1 MYVFIY
7 EYLLPYNDLNNSLI
21 CTFYHSQSNLRLLLK
36 SELVTLPFKWDA
48 LVSRRNI
55 LTTKLCNL
63 QQKIWQAWLEDI
75 DKIIAEGLD
84 EHVLFQSGAGQ
95 QLQLNFARA
104 LFTLLKETKYLLALQ
119 AAGRVSSKLFPMPEA
134 LLSLYEQRDAYWH
147 RRIRLI
153 KIDEFYNGI
162 RAGQCAAAELQLI
175 AGELAAIDE
184 QVATACAQLTWR
196 NYGKWIKLMQTSLN
210 INCCS
215 PRRAT
220 HREHL

>member
-1 MYVFIY
+1 M
-7 EYLLPYNDLNNSLI
+7 
-21 CTFYHSQSNLRLLLK
+21 
-36 SELVTLPFKWDA
+36 TLPFQWDA

-63 QQKIWQAWLEDI
+63 QQKIWHGWQEDI
-75 DKIIAEGLD
+75 DRIIAEGLN
-84 EHVLFQSGAGQ
+84 EFVLLQSAAGQ

-119 AAGRVSSKLFPMPEA
+119 ASGSLSSKLFPMPGA
-134 LLSLYEQRDAYWH
+134 LLLLYEQRDAYWQ

-175 AGELAAIDE
+175 AAELATIDE
-184 QVATACAQLTWR
+184 QVVTASAQLTWR
-196 NYGKWIKLMQTSLN
+196 NYGKWIMFRQAN
-210 INCCS
+210 F
-215 PRRAT
+215 
-220 HREHL
+220 